1 MHTIHRTIGSYGRYN
16 TPQRGCSSSQT
27 YFLTFHRTIILCN
40 SQLIDARITT
50 HFLIDINTHTDQK
63 SEKHYPINTV
73 SQFLPTGIESQ
84 CKYHCHR
91 NNQNRPAFCH
101 VSKISRI
108 FQWMRR
114 VYTKITTTICTQLFD
129 RNNRS
134 RRTLRNHLF
143 LAFHRSYLHLTVKSH
158 RGSLENQDK
167 TYNQRKRQ

>member
-1 MHTIHRTIGSYGRYN
+1 MHTIHRAIGSYGRYN
-16 TPQRGCSSSQT
+16 TPQRGCSGSQT
-27 YFLTFHRTIILCN
+27 HFLTFHRTIILCN

-73 SQFLPTGIESQ
+73 SQFLPAGIESQ

-114 VYTKITTTICTQLFD
+114 VYPKITTTIRTQLF
-129 RNNRS
+129 NRDNCS
-134 RRTLRNHLF
+134 CRSLRNHL
-143 LAFHRSYLHLTVKSH
+143 LLTFHCGHFHLSIKSH
-158 RGSLENQDK
+158 WSSLKNQDK
-167 TYNQRKRQ
+167 TYNQRKR